1 MGVSFVAAMYWC
13 PDVAVEVL
21 TFAAV
26 MVVVVVVVVVAI
38 TLFLYSISES

>member
-26 MVVVVVVVVVAI
+26 MVVVVVVVVAI